1 MPQAI
6 GYALVLLSKYK
17 ELADKCSS
25 NNLLLKHGLNVI
37 SYFFPKEKKKKT
49 SQDFRTY
56 NGKFFLL
63 LGYLI
68 LKIYPTFQWEASSFL
83 EGQMVKCKHLTH
95 TRVHTHTPVL
105 LQNAT
110 KDGWLLCY
118 FIKVP
123 DLSSF

>member
-37 SYFFPKEKKKKT
+37 SYFFPKEKKKKN

-68 LKIYPTFQWEASSFL
+68 LKIYPTFQ
-83 EGQMVKCKHLTH
+83 
-95 TRVHTHTPVL
+95 
-105 LQNAT
+105 
-110 KDGWLLCY
+110 
-118 FIKVP
+118 
-123 DLSSF
+123 

>member
-49 SQDFRTY
+49 AKISGHIMESFSFSWD
-56 NGKFFLL
+56 
-63 LGYLI
+63 I
-68 LKIYPTFQWEASSFL
+68 LS
-83 EGQMVKCKHLTH
+83 
-95 TRVHTHTPVL
+95 
-105 LQNAT
+105 
-110 KDGWLLCY
+110 
-118 FIKVP
+118 
-123 DLSSF
+123 